1 MPRSIKDLADDLC
14 KTERPVGVILSDES
28 VIGLLIAAARFYAG
42 YANLAASGPEERTKI
57 ENITAE
63 TTLTLSEF
71 SVIRPLW
78 LLYVER
84 ETALQLEATRV
95 MGADP
100 FGRSSSEVAA
110 EIQQVEGEMANKSYV
125 EPYLTV

>member
-1 MPRSIKDLADDLC
+1 MPRSINELAADLC
-14 KTERPVGVILSDES
+14 QTERPVGVILSDVS
-28 VIGLLIAAARFYAG
+28 VKGLLIAAVRFYAG
-42 YANLAASGPEERTKI
+42 YANLTESGEERTEVEDI
-57 ENITAE
+57 NEE
-63 TTLTLSEF
+63 TTLTLSEW
-71 SVIRPLW
+71 SIIRPLY

-100 FGRSSSEVAA
+100 FGRSSSEIAA
-110 EIQQVEGEMANKSYV
+110 EIQQVEGEMANKAYV

>member
-1 MPRSIKDLADDLC
+1 MPRSIRDLASDLC
-14 KTERPVGVILSDES
+14 QTERPIGVILSDAS
-28 VIGLLIAAARFYAG
+28 ICGLLITAVRFYVG
-42 YANLAASGPEERTKI
+42 YTNLSASVDHR
-57 ENITAE
+57 
-63 TTLTLSEF
+63 TTLEEITEETPLTASEW
-71 SVIRPLW
+71 SIIRPLF

-100 FGRSSSEVAA
+100 FGRSSSEIAA
-110 EIQQVEGEMANKSYV
+110 EIQQVEGEMADKAYV

>member
-1 MPRSIKDLADDLC
+1 MPRSINELAADLC
-14 KTERPVGVILSDES
+14 QTERPVGVILSDVS
-28 VIGLLIAAARFYAG
+28 VKGLLIAAVRFYAG
-42 YANLAASGPEERTKI
+42 YANLTESGEERTEVEDI
-57 ENITAE
+57 NEE
-63 TTLTLSEF
+63 TTLTLSEW
-71 SVIRPLW
+71 SIIRPLY

-100 FGRSSSEVAA
+100 FGRSSSEIAA
-110 EIQQVEGEMANKSYV
+110 EIQQVEGEMVNKAYV

>member
-1 MPRSIKDLADDLC
+1 MPRSINELAADLC
-14 KTERPVGVILSDES
+14 QTERPVGVILSDVS
-28 VIGLLIAAARFYAG
+28 VKGLLIAAVRFYAG
-42 YANLAASGPEERTKI
+42 YANLTESGEERTEVEDI
-57 ENITAE
+57 NEE
-63 TTLTLSEF
+63 TTLTLSEW
-71 SVIRPLW
+71 SIIRPLY

-100 FGRSSSEVAA
+100 FGRSSSEIAA
-110 EIQQVEGEMANKSYV
+110 EIQQVEGEMANKAYI

>member
-1 MPRSIKDLADDLC
+1 MPRSIKELASDLC
-14 KTERPVGVILSDES
+14 QTERPVGVIISDES
-28 VIGLLIAAARFYAG
+28 IKGLLIAAVRFYAG
-42 YANLAASGPEERTKI
+42 YANLTASREERT
-57 ENITAE
+57 EVEDITEE
-63 TTLTLSEF
+63 TTLTLSEW
-71 SVIRPLW
+71 SIIRPLY

-100 FGRSSSEVAA
+100 FGRSSSEIAA
-110 EIQQVEGEMANKSYV
+110 EIQQVEGEMANKAYV

>member
-1 MPRSIKDLADDLC
+1 MPRSINELAADLC
-14 KTERPVGVILSDES
+14 QTERPVGVILSDVS
-28 VIGLLIAAARFYAG
+28 VKGLLIAAVRFYAG
-42 YANLAASGPEERTKI
+42 YANLTESGEERTEVEDI
-57 ENITAE
+57 NEE
-63 TTLTLSEF
+63 TTLTLSEWTI
-71 SVIRPLW
+71 IRPLY

-100 FGRSSSEVAA
+100 FGRSSSEIAA
-110 EIQQVEGEMANKSYV
+110 EIQQVEGEMANKAYV

>member
-1 MPRSIKDLADDLC
+1 MPRSIRDLASDLC
-14 KTERPVGVILSDES
+14 QTEHPIGVILSDAS
-28 VIGLLIAAARFYAG
+28 ICGLLIAAVRFYVG
-42 YANLAASGPEERTKI
+42 YTNLSASVDHR
-57 ENITAE
+57 
-63 TTLTLSEF
+63 TTLEEITEETPLTASEW
-71 SVIRPLW
+71 SIIRPLF

-100 FGRSSSEVAA
+100 FGRSSSEIAA
-110 EIQQVEGEMANKSYV
+110 EIQQVEGEMADKAYV

>member
-1 MPRSIKDLADDLC
+1 MPRSIRDLASDLC
-14 KTERPVGVILSDES
+14 QTERPIGVILSDAS
-28 VIGLLIAAARFYAG
+28 ICGLLIAAVRFYVG
-42 YANLAASGPEERTKI
+42 YTNLSASVDHRTTPL
-57 ENITAE
+57 TA
-63 TTLTLSEF
+63 SEW
-71 SVIRPLW
+71 SIIRPLF

-100 FGRSSSEVAA
+100 FGRSSSEIAA
-110 EIQQVEGEMANKSYV
+110 EIQQVEGEMADKAYV

>member
-1 MPRSIKDLADDLC
+1 MPRSIRDLASDLC
-14 KTERPVGVILSDES
+14 QTERPIGVILSDAS
-28 VIGLLIAAARFYAG
+28 ICGLLIAAVRFYVG
-42 YANLAASGPEERTKI
+42 YTNLSASVDHR
-57 ENITAE
+57 
-63 TTLTLSEF
+63 TTLEEITEETPLTASEW
-71 SVIRPLW
+71 SIIRPLF

-100 FGRSSSEVAA
+100 FGRNSSEIAA
-110 EIQQVEGEMANKSYV
+110 EIQQVESEMADKAYV